1 MLFLGKNGRS
11 FGPKDGKLQKNGG
24 IETTNDD
31 REFHSK
37 RMFVLSIRLDEPL
50 CFHWLLLAKHIQQP
64 GICSRT
70 GEQFQNILFSR

>member
-31 REFHSK
+31 RE
-37 RMFVLSIRLDEPL
+37 LDPRRVA
-50 CFHWLLLAKHIQQP
+50 WTV
-64 GICSRT
+64 S
-70 GEQFQNILFSR
+70 SS